1 MKQKKDREMKQ
12 SAVRLPR
19 NLYERLKEAGGARG
33 MGEEIRRRL
42 EYAFKAEEAASDE
55 ITEEIIAEIRDI
67 ARDLSRYGPWHTDR
81 DAYDVFKATLN
92 GLLLNHQP
100 RNEPKPETKARF
112 QAVYGV
118 KTAEEIG
125 LILAQAAIFSY
136 GRERRGALTGP
147 TGLAGPATGSTG
159 FTGQVG
165 RSTGSGSIGPAGLG
179 QVRSGE

>member
-1 MKQKKDREMKQ
+1 MKQ

-42 EYAFKAEEAASDE
+42 EYAFKVTEAASDE
-55 ITEEIIAEIRDI
+55 ITEEIIAEIRDV
-67 ARDLSRYGPWHTDR
+67 ARDLSQYGPWHADR

-92 GLLLNHQP
+92 ALLLNHQP
-100 RNEPKPETKARF
+100 RSEPKPETKAHF

-147 TGLAGPATGSTG
+147 TGLTGPATGPIG
-159 FTGQVG
+159 FTGQGGSPQGPTGLGRG
-165 RSTGSGSIGPAGLG
+165 RSGK
-179 QVRSGE
+179 